1 MPSPNWI
8 QFAETDPKTAE
19 GYRGLIRPALADGAL
34 DADMKELIYTVL
46 VASQGYLPGLES
58 HIDAMLGRG
67 MKADVI
73 REAVRLILPSC
84 GIATYLAL
92 VPVLEAAIARHEKP

>member
-8 QFAETDPKTAE
+8 HFAETDPKTAE
-19 GYRGLIRPALADGAL
+19 AYRGMIRPALADGAL

-46 VASQGYLPGLES
+46 VAAHGYTPGLES
-58 HIDAMLGRG
+58 HIDAMLSRG
-67 MKADVI
+67 MKPDVI

-84 GIATYLAL
+84 GIAVYLPL
-92 VPVLEAAIARHEKP
+92 VPVMEAAIARHEKA